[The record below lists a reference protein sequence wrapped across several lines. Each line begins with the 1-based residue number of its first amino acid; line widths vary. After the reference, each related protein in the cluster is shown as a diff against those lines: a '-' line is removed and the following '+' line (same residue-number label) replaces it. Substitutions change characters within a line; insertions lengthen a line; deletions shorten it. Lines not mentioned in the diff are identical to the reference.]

1 MAYDIKMPRL
11 VVGPRNTTVIRRTKH
26 VGLFVKDQR
35 RQQKLTQADLARRAG
50 VTQRMVS
57 EFENGKVSPTL
68 ETLFRIFDALN
79 VRFAVVDPKIEMREN
94 NESIW

>member
-11 VVGPRNTTVIRRTKH
+11 VVGPRNTTVIRRPNQ

-57 EFENGKVSPTL
+57 EFENGKVGPTL

-79 VRFAVVDPKIEMREN
+79 VRFAVFDSKIEMP
-94 NESIW
+94 ESSEYLW